1 MQKQPNAR
9 VTHSTTQTNILHRDK
24 KAKLVVV
31 ALVVM
36 A

>member
-1 MQKQPNAR
+1 MQKHINAR
-9 VTHSTTQTNILHRDK
+9 VTHLTILHRDK